1 MEMPAIK
8 KQVYKVVTG
17 LCFQAGK
24 SHRLKVKKVIDWLVR
39 PLTHSRLR
47 FHSIFFPRGK
57 IWMGH
62 FQGPGKQ
69 G

>member
-24 SHRLKVKKVIDWLVR
+24 SHRLKVKK
-39 PLTHSRLR
+39 S
-47 FHSIFFPRGK
+47 
-57 IWMGH
+57 
-62 FQGPGKQ
+62 
-69 G
+69 